1 MYLLF
6 LLQNL
11 YMLLENAFK
20 NPYCF
25 TMKLLTFNHFNANP
39 FFNMAFDEWM
49 FQKVLGANSLIMLR
63 LYSWSEGTITF
74 GFNQQQE
81 KAFVQSQLGN
91 TPVIRRVTGGR
102 GLFHDESELTYS
114 IAISADLI
122 KNKIISES
130 ISVASE
136 EIAKILILFL
146 KELRITSDYVR
157 QSAKIEKDKNYFHQA
172 PCFDSFSKNEIIANE
187 KKIIASAQRRI
198 SGSLLQ
204 HGSIKI
210 KGLEQ
215 HKALPLDESN
225 PMTENKISRIT
236 AKEFQRYKPLFFK
249 KFEEY
254 FSVVQSLGILSAS
267 EKEELKSREK
277 MVLKKSIEKRDFI
290 KQS

>member
-1 MYLLF
+1 MR
-6 LLQNL
+6 
-11 YMLLENAFK
+11 
-20 NPYCF
+20 
-25 TMKLLTFNHFNANP
+25 LLTFDHYNANP
-39 FFNMAFDEWM
+39 CFNMAFDEWM
-49 FQKVLGANSLIMLR
+49 FQKVLGENSLIILR

-74 GFNQQQE
+74 GFNQQIE

-114 IAISADLI
+114 IAVSADLI
-122 KNKIISES
+122 ANKIISES

-146 KELRITSDYVR
+146 KELRISSDYIR
-157 QSAKIEKDKNYFHQA
+157 QSPHFEKDKNYFHQA
-172 PCFDSFSKNEIIANE
+172 PCFDSFSKNEIVSNE

-210 KGLEQ
+210 KGLKQ

-225 PMTENKISRIT
+225 AMTENEIERLLDD
-236 AKEFQRYKPLFFK
+236 EFQNYKPLFFQM
-249 KFEEY
+249 FAEY
-254 FSVVQSLGILSAS
+254 FSVAQSPGILTAL
-267 EKEELKSREK
+267 EKEEIKKREK
-277 MVLKKSIEKRDFI
+277 IVLEKSTEKRDFI